1 MPSRFGCPSGV
12 RLRGRVPLAA
22 CRVDCG
28 DPSTQPP
35 QASTSA
41 GTRKRVSVSGDR
53 LGGNMVDPRSGS
65 SILIA
70 FAGPPSRG
78 RLARRVHPA
87 GGPMIRRTPSAALVS
102 VAVVFTS
109 AWYVTAQSPR
119 PPVTPAAASR
129 AASPAAGVLNPASS
143 PESLGFDSQ
152 RLAKLDAYM
161 AKAVA
166 DGRVAGMSTLLAR
179 HGQVVAEKLYGV
191 KSLATAAPITK
202 DTIFRLY
209 SMSKPIT
216 GVAMMMLFEDG
227 RWQLDDPV
235 TKFVPEFKGL
245 KVMSGADAD
254 GRRSIQDLQRPP
266 TMRELMSHTA
276 GFGYGLA
283 DQHPVDKLYREKGVL
298 AANGLADMIK
308 RTAEIP
314 LIFQPGTKWSYSS
327 AVDIQGYIVEKL
339 SGQKFGEFLEQRI
352 FKPLKMTDTA
362 FYVPKDKASRL
373 AAVYAGNPKTG
384 KIEEVK
390 DLFGGA
396 MPTYLEPPS
405 MESGGGGL
413 VGTIGDYARFAQ
425 MIANKGELDGARL
438 LSPASVE
445 LMGTNVISKNAL
457 VSSNGNGVARFNE
470 AVGFGLDFMV
480 VNDPRAAGTLEGKG
494 SMSWGGAAGTW
505 FWVDPANDL
514 IFVGMIQRMGDTGG
528 DPLGAMA
535 RTLTYQA
542 LLHPER

>member
-1 MPSRFGCPSGV
+1 M
-12 RLRGRVPLAA
+12 L
-22 CRVDCG
+22 
-28 DPSTQPP
+28 
-35 QASTSA
+35 
-41 GTRKRVSVSGDR
+41 
-53 LGGNMVDPRSGS
+53 
-65 SILIA
+65 
-70 FAGPPSRG
+70 
-78 RLARRVHPA
+78 
-87 GGPMIRRTPSAALVS
+87 RRTS
-102 VAVVFTS
+102 VAAVVLVAVAFTWS
-109 AWYVTAQSPR
+109 WHATAQSAR
-119 PPVTPAAASR
+119 SSTASR
-129 AASPAAGVLNPASS
+129 AATAAAAALMPAPNP
-143 PESLGFDSQ
+143 EVLGFDAS

-166 DGRVAGMSTLLAR
+166 DGRVSGMSTLLAR
-179 HGQVVAEKLYGV
+179 HGQVVAQKTYGV
-191 KSLATAAPITK
+191 QSLATGAPIAR

-235 TKFVPEFKGL
+235 TKFVPEFKTL
-245 KVMSGADAD
+245 KVMAGTDNHLE
-254 GRRSIQDLQRPP
+254 DLKRPP

-298 AANGLADMIK
+298 SANGLADMIK

-314 LIFQPGTKWSYSS
+314 LMFQPGTRWSYSS

-339 SGQKFGEFLEQRI
+339 SGQKFGDFLEQRI

-362 FYVPKDKASRL
+362 FYVSRDKASRL
-373 AAVYAGNPKTG
+373 AAVYVGNRQTG
-384 KIEEVK
+384 KIEEPK
-390 DLFGGA
+390 DLFGMP

-413 VGTIGDYARFAQ
+413 LGTLGDYARFAQ
-425 MIANKGELDGARL
+425 MIANKGELDGVRL

-445 LMGTNVISKNAL
+445 MMGTNMIPKSVL
-457 VSSNGNGVARFNE
+457 VNSNGIGATRFNE

-480 VNDPRAAGTLEGKG
+480 VNDPRVAGTLEGKG
-494 SMSWGGAAGTW
+494 SMSWAGAAGTW
-505 FWVDPANDL
+505 FWVDPTNDV

-528 DPLGAMA
+528 EPLGTMA

-542 LLHPER
+542 LTHPER

>member
-1 MPSRFGCPSGV
+1 MFRRTAV
-12 RLRGRVPLAA
+12 AAA
-22 CRVDCG
+22 CVLAIL
-28 DPSTQPP
+28 
-35 QASTSA
+35 ASTSPWHA
-41 GTRKRVSVSGDR
+41 SAQ
-53 LGGNMVDPRSGS
+53 S
-65 SILIA
+65 SR
-70 FAGPPSRG
+70 PS
-78 RLARRVHPA
+78 
-87 GGPMIRRTPSAALVS
+87 PSAA
-102 VAVVFTS
+102 A
-109 AWYVTAQSPR
+109 
-119 PPVTPAAASR
+119 R
-129 AASPAAGVLNPASS
+129 AASLAAGALNPASS
-143 PESLGFDSQ
+143 PEALGFDAQ

-179 HGQVVAEKLYGV
+179 HGQVVSEKMYGV
-191 KSLATAAPITK
+191 ASLATGAPMTK
-202 DTIFRLY
+202 DTIVRLY

-227 RWQLDDPV
+227 RWQLDDPI
-235 TKFVPEFKGL
+235 TKFVPEFKAL
-245 KVMSGADAD
+245 KVMSGADEN
-254 GRRSIQDLQRPP
+254 GRRSIQDMQRPP

-283 DQHPVDKLYREKGVL
+283 DQHPVDKMYREKGVL

-314 LIFQPGTKWSYSS
+314 LMFQPGTKWSYSS

-339 SGQKFGEFLEQRI
+339 SGQKFGDFLQQRI
-352 FKPLKMTDTA
+352 FKPLKMTDTS

-384 KIEEVK
+384 KIEEVRE
-390 DLFGGA
+390 LFGGA

-445 LMGTNVISKNAL
+445 MMGTNMISKTAL
-457 VSSNGNGVARFNE
+457 VSSNGNGVARFSE

-505 FWVDPANDL
+505 FWVDPSNDL

-528 DPLGAMA
+528 EPLGTIA

-542 LLHPER
+542 LVHPER